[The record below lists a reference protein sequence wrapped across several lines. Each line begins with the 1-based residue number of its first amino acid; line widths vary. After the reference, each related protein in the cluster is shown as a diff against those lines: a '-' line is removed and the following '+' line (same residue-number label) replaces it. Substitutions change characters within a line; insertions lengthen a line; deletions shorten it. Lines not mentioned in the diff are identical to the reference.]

1 MSCAY
6 SFAVLRCAGMMLC
19 RVPVHLHEQMSKA
32 KKVERALAEQLD
44 RNPTRAEVAAAVG
57 ITVARLEALTR
68 THRLPT
74 SMDAPLRGMG
84 GNGEAGNV
92 EDYIADET
100 AVRDCPLHRTSAVLL

>member
-1 MSCAY
+1 
-6 SFAVLRCAGMMLC
+6 
-19 RVPVHLHEQMSKA
+19 LHEQMSKA

-92 EDYIADET
+92 EDYIADES
-100 AVRDCPLHRTSAVLL
+100 AVRSSPLHRVVAVVHQTSDTPAWPRICVAN